1 MNLNKLTLA
10 LVLSTIAINGAF
22 AEEITLAPATP
33 TTEYQLIAACPTND
47 CPEIVTPETKR

>member
-47 CPEIVTPETKR
+47 